1 MKGSF
6 DPSEVQRLEEDVRR
20 WEKEERLRKIEEKH
34 LAGLISYE
42 ESLLAK
48 QQLADEAKAQGDRV
62 RLEREKLNAKL
73 EKYRAEEMEKLR
85 RTVEKCHEA
94 EQVAKHAYTSMV
106 DEKRQKAA
114 EVAEE
119 SRRIKICLIEQ
130 KEEELRRKL
139 QMIQEIKRLQSLQ
152 GHRANKELDQAET
165 GRLGLMCEMSLA
177 ELKERLYLAK
187 DKWRDELISR
197 REAVKERR
205 RKQKDLVDCVQKMI
219 NEHRGSKSV
228 FHSATQIV
236 SRQQTPVVYDNSKI
250 LETPELEALRR
261 KLDDRR
267 IKRIHR
273 MNTPSTNVI
282 FKLDNL
288 HHRKRRINSTKP
300 ILSTVLKNVH
310 RSSRFFSITNIDIP
324 RSSIMANKRC
334 TTVLNVQAGVQQLYV
349 VSNA

>member
-6 DPSEVQRLEEDVRR
+6 NPSEVQRLEEDVRR
-20 WEKEERLRKIEEKH
+20 WEKEESLRKIEEKH

-48 QQLADEAKAQGDRV
+48 QQLADEAKAQGDKV
-62 RLEREKLNAKL
+62 RSEREKLNAKL
-73 EKYRAEEMEKLR
+73 EKYRTEEMEKLR
-85 RTVEKCHEA
+85 RTVERSHEA
-94 EQVAKHAYTSMV
+94 EQMAKNAYTSMV

-139 QMIQEIKRLQSLQ
+139 QVIQEIKTLQSLQ
-152 GHRANKELDQAET
+152 GQRAKEFDQAET

-197 REAVKERR
+197 REAIKERR
-205 RKQKDLVDCVQKMI
+205 QKQKDHVDCVQKMI

-228 FHSATQIV
+228 YISFRDVKKVRCQ
-236 SRQQTPVVYDNSKI
+236 
-250 LETPELEALRR
+250 
-261 KLDDRR
+261 
-267 IKRIHR
+267 
-273 MNTPSTNVI
+273 
-282 FKLDNL
+282 NL
-288 HHRKRRINSTKP
+288 
-300 ILSTVLKNVH
+300 
-310 RSSRFFSITNIDIP
+310 
-324 RSSIMANKRC
+324 
-334 TTVLNVQAGVQQLYV
+334 
-349 VSNA
+349 